1 MKGRKLNSLENL
13 VRKQV
18 DEINILRDNNQSM
31 VCQISE
37 NVRMEEKLKIQNK
50 IINKLKDELREK
62 GKFQYQQEDLQKL
75 LNDIEH
81 LKDINE
87 EKGEQLADVEK
98 ENEQLKVKLASM
110 EIEEEGLSLKHEY
123 LACGECDDDFESS
136 MSLKLHKSVH
146 EA

>member
-87 EKGEQLADVEK
+87 EKEAQLADVEK